1 MWASDIQPILI
12 CHFSYMT
19 TADGSATLT
28 ESNIQAALIE
38 ARGDLFVASQMLG
51 VTAIRLD
58 RAIRV
63 STELQG
69 TVLSLATER
78 KDNQDFDRIS
88 VEELERAV
96 SRRLALYRVDGLDA
110 LHDIA
115 TMPIGENPALV
126 ASKLG
131 AAVRLA
137 GGLEAGGVGSE
148 TSDILRELN
157 AAYHASAPKI
167 RIVRQ
172 TMTTVEMG
180 TDEKVIESVQVESTD
195 KAGENTR

>member
-1 MWASDIQPILI
+1 L
-12 CHFSYMT
+12 T
-19 TADGSATLT
+19 TADVVATLT

-63 STELQG
+63 SQELKNVFLALQTEK
-69 TVLSLATER
+69 VENS
-78 KDNQDFDRIS
+78 DFDRVS
-88 VEELERAV
+88 VEQLEHAV
-96 SRRLALYRVDGLDA
+96 ARRLALYRVAGLDA

-131 AAVRLA
+131 AATRLA
-137 GGLEAGGVGSE
+137 GGLSEGVGGSE
-148 TSDILRELN
+148 ASDILRELN
-157 AAYHASAPKI
+157 IQYHANAPKI

-172 TMTTVEMG
+172 TLTTVEMG
-180 TDEKVIESVQVESTD
+180 PEEHEIQADCPPSK
-195 KAGENTR
+195 

>member
-1 MWASDIQPILI
+1 L
-12 CHFSYMT
+12 T
-19 TADGSATLT
+19 TADVVATLT
-28 ESNIQAALIE
+28 EDNIKAALIE

-63 STELQG
+63 SDVLQATQ
-69 TVLSLATER
+69 TVIYSQP
-78 KDNQDFDRIS
+78 QDAEFDRIS
-88 VEELERAV
+88 SEELERAV

-131 AAVRLA
+131 AATRLA
-137 GGLEAGGVGSE
+137 GGLSEGVGGSE

-180 TDEKVIESVQVESTD
+180 PEEHEIP
-195 KAGENTR
+195 AENPPSK